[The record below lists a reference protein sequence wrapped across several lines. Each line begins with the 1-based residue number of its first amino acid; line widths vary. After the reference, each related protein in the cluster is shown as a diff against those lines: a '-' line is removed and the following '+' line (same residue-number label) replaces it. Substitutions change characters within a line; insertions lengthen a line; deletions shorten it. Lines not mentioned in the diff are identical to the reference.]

1 MMMLLHRIPYS
12 EFALSWVRSGRVA
25 FWLIQGDED
34 LLGIAVIR
42 MMTSSA
48 WELLEYTTE
57 YRQSQEANNLCSAI

>member
-1 MMMLLHRIPYS
+1 
-12 EFALSWVRSGRVA
+12 VA